1 MYQTSFPLTLP
12 SCRNNYFLL
21 FAKIFHIWVIR
32 VLRNWNV
39 FLILILTAFHLVV
52 HVRIFVYLPK
62 TEMNNFEAL
71 TVTIK
76 IDKFNFLFNEVF
88 SQKPNS
94 SFSSNYCFV
103 VRNLFNSRTT
113 VLLLPAF
120 FMSYMIG
127 SIDNSLLSVKLNV
140 NFIFLLTFSIVPEL
154 WSTRIFVFPPLILFS
169 FVTRVFQVE
178 HASLRIVDS
187 SLAYER
193 VRKVAYVLSEGET
206 CFLFFMS
213 PGFKLFWNWY
223 DYSDGNFKDTFYSS
237 WLLCKL

>member
-1 MYQTSFPLTLP
+1 MYQTSSFPLTLP

-21 FAKIFHIWVIR
+21 FAKIFHIRVIR
-32 VLRNWNV
+32 VLRNRNV

-52 HVRIFVYLPK
+52 HVRIFEYLPK

-94 SFSSNYCFV
+94 SVSSNYCFV

-127 SIDNSLLSVKLNV
+127 SIDNSLLPVKLNV
-140 NFIFLLTFSIVPEL
+140 NFIFLPTFSIVLEL
-154 WSTRIFVFPPLILFS
+154 
-169 FVTRVFQVE
+169 
-178 HASLRIVDS
+178 
-187 SLAYER
+187 
-193 VRKVAYVLSEGET
+193 
-206 CFLFFMS
+206 
-213 PGFKLFWNWY
+213 
-223 DYSDGNFKDTFYSS
+223 
-237 WLLCKL
+237 